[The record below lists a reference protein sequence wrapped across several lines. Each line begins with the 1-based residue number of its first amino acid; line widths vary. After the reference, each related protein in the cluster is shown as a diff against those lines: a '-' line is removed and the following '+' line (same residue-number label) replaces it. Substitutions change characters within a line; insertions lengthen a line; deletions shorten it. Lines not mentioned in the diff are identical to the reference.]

1 MKIRDEIIN
10 CQVEDIRRLAPLVDS
25 VMKDPYICVMGS
37 EDKIQKDKDLF
48 DKVRSLP
55 D

>member
-1 MKIRDEIIN
+1 
-10 CQVEDIRRLAPLVDS
+10 
-25 VMKDPYICVMGS
+25 MKDPYICVMGS